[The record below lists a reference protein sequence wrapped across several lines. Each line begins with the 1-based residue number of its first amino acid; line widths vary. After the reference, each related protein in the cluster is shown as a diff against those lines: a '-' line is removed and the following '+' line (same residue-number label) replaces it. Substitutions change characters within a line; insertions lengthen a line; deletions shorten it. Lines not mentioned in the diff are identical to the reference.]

1 MRRHAGLA
9 FLLLILGATPAAAQW
24 RTTAGVAAWYD
35 GDVPGSSFR
44 LAPTF
49 TLDGQR
55 GVLTGGVMGSSTEIE
70 ARYRA
75 ARLAG
80 AWVFDPIKRLPIEL
94 KASVSHRG
102 GAGWTDRGLG
112 RVEGRLHFA
121 APTAGAWMGLATEQ
135 AYGLTGQ
142 MGERPLIGF
151 GAWTRNRGL
160 TLSLD
165 LEQRSGL
172 LPEAVPSRP
181 DPPDSTR
188 ANPPGSPVGV
198 ADGPAGPGVRNQL
211 MRVALT
217 TTRVAMHWQSNRLEF
232 ESVAGVTLSLARG
245 PRRWAQATAAY
256 AVAPNLAAFAT
267 FGSRDPELYLIE
279 PAETP
284 RATCGVR
291 LSQWRSATLE
301 TPLVARAAAT
311 RWRAK
316 RISQESWTFEVR
328 APGAR
333 MVEMTG
339 DFTRWESIQLQHL
352 GGDRWSTIQILE
364 PGVHQVNIRVDGG
377 AWVPP
382 PGAPTRVDGF
392 GGTTGVVVAE

>member
-151 GAWTRNRGL
+151 GAWTRNRG
-160 TLSLD
+160 S
-165 LEQRSGL
+165 
-172 LPEAVPSRP
+172 
-181 DPPDSTR
+181 
-188 ANPPGSPVGV
+188 
-198 ADGPAGPGVRNQL
+198 
-211 MRVALT
+211 
-217 TTRVAMHWQSNRLEF
+217 
-232 ESVAGVTLSLARG
+232 
-245 PRRWAQATAAY
+245 
-256 AVAPNLAAFAT
+256 
-267 FGSRDPELYLIE
+267 
-279 PAETP
+279 
-284 RATCGVR
+284 C
-291 LSQWRSATLE
+291 
-301 TPLVARAAAT
+301 
-311 RWRAK
+311 
-316 RISQESWTFEVR
+316 
-328 APGAR
+328 
-333 MVEMTG
+333 
-339 DFTRWESIQLQHL
+339 DFTKCRIPTSKIAPCGIAQK
-352 GGDRWSTIQILE
+352 SE
-364 PGVHQVNIRVDGG
+364 PSNSL
-377 AWVPP
+377 
-382 PGAPTRVDGF
+382 GAPTSKCGAAFPAWARRSRAGWISRSAALTIGF
-392 GGTTGVVVAE
+392 PARFHFS